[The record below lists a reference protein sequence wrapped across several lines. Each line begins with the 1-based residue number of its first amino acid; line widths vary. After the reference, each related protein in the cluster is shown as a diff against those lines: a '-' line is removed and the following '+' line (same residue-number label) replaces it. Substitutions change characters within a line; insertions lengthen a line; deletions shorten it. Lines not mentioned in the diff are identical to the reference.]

1 MSRYTWK
8 DYFTFSKKER
18 VAVIILLFLPLKFN
32 ANNINDRAL
41 AQTPHCDASGPDYDV
56 EWCLYEMIGLK

>member
-1 MSRYTWK
+1 MRGSSPLLYGRQLC
-8 DYFTFSKKER
+8 
-18 VAVIILLFLPLKFN
+18 VIIAVIILLFLPLKFN